1 MKKFLD
7 LSSWSRFAAI
17 GSIFVL
23 AFLAACSTPTVSSDD
38 SDENSEKVEQEDRS
52 SSSDMSNSKEADRS
66 SSSEKKTESS
76 RSENLLESSDVSA
89 DKVES
94 SSSGVKK
101 TSWSYLNPDIVYSEI
116 IDERDGQA
124 YKIVKIGDQWWMAE
138 NLNYAYT
145 GVPYDYSGNT
155 SDSTSWC
162 YGNDPA
168 NCTKYGRLY
177 TWAAAMD
184 SVGTWSTNGKG
195 CGDGKTC
202 SPTYPVRGICLTG
215 WHLPSQAEWN
225 TLFQVVGGS
234 STAGKALN
242 SQSGWYSNGKGT
254 DPFGFSALPAGGRDH
269 GGSFNGVGYGA
280 YFWSSTEGN
289 GYYAYLMYSYYGS
302 GGASLDINV
311 KYYGFSVRCLKD

>member
-7 LSSWSRFAAI
+7 LSSWNRFAAI

-38 SDENSEKVEQEDRS
+38 SDESSEKVEQEDCS

-76 RSENLLESSDVSA
+76 SSENLLESSDVSA

-101 TSWSYLNPDIVYSEI
+101 TSWSYLNPDIVYSVI

-202 SPTYPVRGICLTG
+202 SPTYPVRGICPTG

-225 TLFQVVGGS
+225 TLFQVV
-234 STAGKALN
+234 
-242 SQSGWYSNGKGT
+242 
-254 DPFGFSALPAGGRDH
+254 GGRDH